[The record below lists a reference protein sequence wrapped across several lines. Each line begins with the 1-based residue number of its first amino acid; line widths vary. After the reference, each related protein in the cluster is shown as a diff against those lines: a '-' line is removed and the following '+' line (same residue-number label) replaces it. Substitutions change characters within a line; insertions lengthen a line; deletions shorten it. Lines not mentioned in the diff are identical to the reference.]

1 MIDPIEKHC
10 PYCGERIVTTV
21 DRSGGSAQ
29 YIEDCSVCCRPIRFH
44 LRVSFSGELAALD
57 LYREDE

>member
-1 MIDPIEKHC
+1 MIDTIESSC
-10 PYCGERIVTTV
+10 PYCGEAIVTTV

-29 YIEDCSVCCRPIRFH
+29 YIEDCPVCCRPIGFD
-44 LRVSFSGELAALD
+44 LRVSFDGEFEELK